1 MVEHL
6 EARQIEAS
14 RRSILKTLGLGV
26 AAAGVRPAV
35 ARSSTGY
42 GSGPLAMRRAD
53 EARGASEQLPTAP
66 NLAVIALNRMGY
78 GPRPG
83 QIGEFIGLGGSPEE
97 RIAAY
102 VAQQLDP
109 DSIDDSWVESKIA
122 AANFYSVQVDPNP
135 YYYLLDLW
143 RWYVEGINAP
153 GGETSSSI
161 PRDELREVTLL
172 RALFSKRQLVE
183 VMTEFWH
190 NHFNVY
196 IDTSSWVRATMPHL
210 DTVIRSNVFGN
221 FRALLEKVAKSPAM
235 LRYLDNYT
243 NRAAGPNENFSRELF
258 ELHTLGAENYL
269 GVMDQNEV
277 PTDGDGRPVGYV
289 DDDIFESTR
298 CLTGWSFAYGTEGDP
313 DNGTFYYRPEWHD
326 RFQKNV
332 LGVYIPD
339 NQADLQDGLDL
350 LDALASHPGTGRHI
364 ARKLCQ
370 RFISDDPPQ
379 SVVDAAAAKFTAR
392 WRAPDQ
398 IKQVL
403 EVILLSEEFASTWGE
418 KIKRPFEIA
427 TSALRAGAADWT
439 PGVDSG
445 DTWDFMW
452 RFRGTGQNPF
462 GWASPNGYPDTRE
475 AWESMTPRVMSWRLC
490 GWLIEFRNDAGNYYM
505 DVVAQTPEGM
515 RSANDL
521 VDFWTNR
528 ILGRDMQYEDREELV
543 EFMAQGFNPD
553 LALNFNDDDTRE
565 RLRSL
570 VGLIF
575 MSPEFLW
582 R

>member
-1 MVEHL
+1 MTDHVGTREMTP
-6 EARQIEAS
+6 S
-14 RRSILKTLGLGV
+14 RRSVLKTLGLGTVV
-26 AAAGVRPAV
+26 AGATPAV
-35 ARSSTGY
+35 TRSSSGY
-42 GSGPLAMRRAD
+42 LANELAMRRRDKQISTA
-53 EARGASEQLPTAP
+53 QMPTVP
-66 NLAVIALNRMGY
+66 TVAVIALNRMGY

-83 QIGEFIGLGGSPEE
+83 QIGEFIGMGSTAEE
-97 RIAAY
+97 RLANY

-109 DSIDDSWVESKIA
+109 DSIDDSLVENKIV
-122 AANFYSVQVDPNP
+122 AANFNSVQLNPNP
-135 YYYLLDLW
+135 DAYLLDLW
-143 RWYVEGINAP
+143 RWYVNGINP
-153 GGETSSSI
+153 PNGEGSSSV

-210 DTVIRSNVFGN
+210 DLIIRNNVFGN
-221 FRALLEKVAKSPAM
+221 FRNLLEKVTRTPAM

-243 NRAAGPNENFSRELF
+243 NRSAGPNENFSRELF

-269 GVMDQNEV
+269 GVGRQSEV
-277 PTDGDGRPVGYV
+277 PTDGDGRPIGYV
-289 DDDIFESTR
+289 DDDIFESTA
-298 CLTGWSFAYGTEGDP
+298 CFTGWSFAYDTEGDP
-313 DNGTFYYRPEWHD
+313 DNGLFYYRPEWHD
-326 RFQKNV
+326 RFQKTV
-332 LGVYIPD
+332 LGVFMPS
-339 NQADLQDGLDL
+339 NQADLEDGRDV

-370 RFISDDPPQ
+370 RFIADDPPQ
-379 SVVDAAAAKFTAR
+379 SVVDAAAAKFTAT
-392 WRAPDQ
+392 WWAPDQ

-403 EVILLSEEFASTWGE
+403 EVILLSDEFASTWGE

-427 TSALRAGAADWT
+427 ASALRAGNSVWT
-439 PGVDSG
+439 PGVNSG

-452 RFRGTGQNPF
+452 RYRGTGQNPF
-462 GWASPNGYPDTRE
+462 GWPAPNGYPDTRD

-490 GWLIEFRNDAGNYYM
+490 GWLIEFRNDAGVYHL
-505 DVVAQTPEGM
+505 DVVAQTPSGT
-515 RSANDL
+515 RSANEL

-528 ILGRDMQYEDREELV
+528 LLGRGMEPADRDELV
-543 EFMAQGFNPD
+543 EFMAQGVNPD
-553 LALNFNDDDTRE
+553 LALNFGDDDTLE

-575 MSPEFLW
+575 MSPDFLW